1 MVVFY
6 QRGGSPMKIHGR
18 IIKSLM
24 RLALAFLLIF
34 AFLNQAAYA
43 FTINFDSVEASAE
56 GIDATSYL
64 AGFGITLSNVTSGT
78 GVYIIKNTDSDWTNP
93 SSLPNYIAQR
103 GSNDPVSYTLT
114 FATPLADSGFTRTEY
129 YCATGI
135 AYPEWWV
142 QAFNESG
149 VGGTAVHEFAHS
161 VWGTEPAKVYSLTVP
176 SGYIKS
182 VVVSSDNHHFAA
194 FNAVLLDD
202 FQGTPVPAPSTV
214 LLLGSALAAL
224 GVLRARRRA

>member
-1 MVVFY
+1 
-6 QRGGSPMKIHGR
+6 MKIHGR

-24 RLALAFLLIF
+24 RLALAFLLICP
-34 AFLNQAAYA
+34 FLHQAAYA
-43 FTINFDSVEASAE
+43 DTINFDSVDAS
-56 GIDATSYL
+56 GGPVDAASYL

-78 GVYIIKNTDSDWTNP
+78 GVYITKNTDSDWTNP
-93 SSLPNYIAQR
+93 SSLPNYITQT
-103 GSNDPVSYTLT
+103 GTNDPVSYTLT

-135 AYPEWWV
+135 VYPEWWV

-149 VGGTAVHEFAHS
+149 VGGTAVHEYMHS
-161 VWGTEPAKVYSLTVP
+161 VYGTEPAKMYSLTVP

-194 FNAVLLDD
+194 FSAVLLDD
-202 FQGTPVPAPSTV
+202 FQGTPAPIPLPPAAF
-214 LLLGSALAAL
+214 LFGSGMVALAFL
-224 GVLRARRRA
+224 KRRCRRS